1 MEKSCDDVEKPKLCH
16 SEMSVVED
24 ELKSEL
30 DALNA
35 LVKAVTAGKENLK
48 KSQEQSGK
56 LKENINQLEVNLS
69 GELDLSKNFK

>member
-1 MEKSCDDVEKPKLCH
+1 MEKSCDDIEKPKLCH

-24 ELKSEL
+24 ELKPEL

-48 KSQEQSGK
+48 KSQDQFEK
-56 LKENINQLEVNLS
+56 FKENVGELEVNLN
-69 GELDLSKNFK
+69 GE

>member
-1 MEKSCDDVEKPKLCH
+1 
-16 SEMSVVED
+16 MSVVED